1 MSATND
7 TNASTATNQ
16 TVAVIPTGI
25 TGNPYYIR
33 DEAQFIET
41 LEAELENLAA
51 ATGTIAEVVIRG
63 SYQLSEMVSEH
74 LDDYEVDSHSMD
86 FRTFLD
92 DDGDDDFDIPSVIGE
107 GQPVVEYVEDVH
119 GADVAAEF
127 DLNDSSDRRE
137 YVDGEV
143 LSLIEDEEEN
153 GASRIGRAKAKSKGK
168 ATEQLLNDYFD
179 WAATADHAIILEDGT
194 DAYEDAAKDVRGD
207 NNWVKYATACDGQVR
222 SVRLGGG
229 EDGELN
235 WTHALLNRGQLDADD
250 LSDSQ
255 VERLNEDLSDE
266 QLDNLEVPIVSESG
280 GQSDGDSEREIE
292 AEAQA
297 VAGEAAAP
305 ADD

>member
-7 TNASTATNQ
+7 TNASTASNQ

-25 TGNPYYIR
+25 TGNQYYIR
-33 DEAQFIET
+33 DEEQFVAM

-51 ATGTIAEVVIRG
+51 ATGSIAEVVIRG
-63 SYQLSEMVSEH
+63 SYQLAEMVGEH

-92 DDGDDDFDIPSVIGE
+92 DEGDDEFDIPSVIGE
-107 GQPVVEYVEDVH
+107 GKPVVEYVEDVH
-119 GADVAAEF
+119 GADVASDF
-127 DLNDSSDRRE
+127 DLSDSDDRRE
-137 YVDGEV
+137 YVGGDV
-143 LSLIEDEEEN
+143 LSQIEDEEEN
-153 GASRIGRAKAKSKGK
+153 GSSRIGRAKAKSKGK

-179 WAATADHAIILEDGT
+179 WTATADHVVILEDGT
-194 DAYEDAAKDVRGD
+194 DAYEDAAKDVRGS
-207 NNWVKYATACDGQVR
+207 NNWVKYATACEGQVR

-229 EDGELN
+229 EDGALN
-235 WTHALLNRGQLDADD
+235 WTHALLTRGQLEADD

-255 VERLNEDLSDE
+255 IERLNDTLSDE
-266 QLDNLEVPIVSESG
+266 QLENLGVPVRSEAS
-280 GQSDGDSEREIE
+280 SDEERRVE

-297 VAGEAAAP
+297 VAGEAATP

>member
-7 TNASTATNQ
+7 TNASTDSNQ

-33 DEAQFIET
+33 DVAQFVAMV
-41 LEAELENLAA
+41 EAELENLSA
-51 ATGTIAEVVIRG
+51 ATGPISDIVIRG
-63 SYQLSEMVSEH
+63 SYQLAKVVEEN
-74 LDDYEVDSHSMD
+74 LDTDLDVESHSMD

-92 DDGDDDFDIPSVIGE
+92 DEGEDEFDIPSVIGD
-107 GQPVVEYVEDVH
+107 GQPVVKHIEAVH
-119 GADVAAEF
+119 GSEVAAEF
-127 DLNDSSDRRE
+127 DLNESDDRRE
-137 YVDGEV
+137 YVDGDV
-143 LSLIEDEEEN
+143 LSRIEDEEED
-153 GASRIGRAKAKSKGK
+153 GQSRIGRAKAKSKGK

-179 WAATADHAIILEDGT
+179 WAATADHVVILEDGT
-194 DAYEDAAKDVRGD
+194 DTYEDAATDVRGD

-222 SVRLGGG
+222 SIRMSGG
-229 EDGELN
+229 EDGVLN
-235 WTHALLNRGQLDADD
+235 WTHAMLVRDQLEADD

-255 VERLNEDLSDE
+255 VARLNETLDEDQLENHGVPVQSDDSSDE
-266 QLDNLEVPIVSESG
+266 
-280 GQSDGDSEREIE
+280 ERRVQ